1 MFRFSSFVT
10 ALLTASLFLPIVAS
24 AQVPAAPTLQASVSG
39 TTVSASWSTVP
50 GAGAYRVEAG
60 LTPSVML
67 AGYEVGPLTSFT
79 LPQVPSG
86 TYYLRV
92 RARNLSGASEP
103 SNVVGVTVSTA
114 VAPPAAPSN
123 VSASVAGNAV
133 TISAQLPPGPLSGLL
148 MGVGLT
154 PNSLAGVLPLNVAAQ
169 NTIPNV
175 PAGVYYARLVALNA
189 GGQSPASNL
198 VQIVVNPGACSAPAA
213 PLLTAQV
220 AGSTVLLTWTSV
232 AGAAAY
238 RLDVSATPGGAP
250 FISQALSAAT
260 TSISNPFAPA
270 GTYYARVTAGNSCG
284 QSATS
289 AEVTVNVA
297 GNPGGYRTPN
307 PNGPTPPNYLPLPN
321 RGAVVAEMARQY
333 PNEFRNSCVE
343 HGGNNTFLYRLVQ
356 RLRQEDTRWGL
367 NWKRARVGD
376 MSQDVINYNYGS
388 DADEGT
394 YNTYVIDVIGAH
406 CGNGNPTPTWN
417 DVTVMFST
425 GARWTLQPYLAAG
438 YR

>member
-1 MFRFSSFVT
+1 MFRFSSLVP
-10 ALLTASLFLPIVAS
+10 ALLTASLLLPVAAG
-24 AQVPAAPTLQASVSG
+24 AQVPAAPTLQASASG
-39 TTVSASWSTVP
+39 STVSASWSAVP
-50 GAGAYRVEAG
+50 GALAYRVEAG
-60 LTPSVML
+60 ISPSVML
-67 AGYEVGPLTSFT
+67 AGYEVGTLTSFS
-79 LPQVPSG
+79 LPQVPGG

-92 RARNLSGASEP
+92 RARNLSGAGAP
-103 SNVVGVTVSTA
+103 SNVVGVSVSTA
-114 VAPPAAPSN
+114 VAPPAAPTN
-123 VSASVAGNAV
+123 VAASAAGTTV
-133 TISAQLPPGPLSGLL
+133 TISAQLPAGPLTGLL
-148 MGVGLT
+148 MGVGVT
-154 PNSLAGVLPLNVAAQ
+154 PNALAAVLPLNVAPQ

-175 PAGVYYARLVALNA
+175 PPGVYYARLVALNA

-198 VQIVVNPGACSAPAA
+198 VQIVVNPGACSAPGA

-220 AGSTVLLTWTSV
+220 AGSGVVLTWTAV
-232 AGAAAY
+232 PGAAGY

-250 FISQALSAAT
+250 FLSQPLSAAT
-260 TSISNPFAPA
+260 TSISNPFVPA
-270 GTYYARVTAGNSCG
+270 GTYYARVTAANSCG

-289 AEVTVNVA
+289 PEVTVAVA

-321 RGAVVAEMARQY
+321 RSAVVEELARQY
-333 PNEFRNSCVE
+333 PNEFRNSCVAS
-343 HGGNNTFLYRLVQ
+343 GGNNAFLYRLVQ

-376 MSQDVINYNYGS
+376 MSQDVIDYNYGS

-394 YNTYVIDVIGAH
+394 YNTYVVDVIGAH
-406 CGNGNPTPTWN
+406 CGANPSPAWI

-425 GARWTLQPYLAAG
+425 TARWTLQPYLAAG